1 MAKNAEVSK
10 QEENE
15 EEEMGEKQEEDDAWW
30 FLIIDLTIVDISLF
44 NWINVVTMMVN

>member
-15 EEEMGEKQEEDDAWW
+15 EDEMGEGQQEDGAWW
-30 FLIIDLTIVDISLF
+30 FLIIDLTIAA
-44 NWINVVTMMVN
+44 

>member
-15 EEEMGEKQEEDDAWW
+15 EEEMGEKQEADGAWW
-30 FLIIDLTIVDISLF
+30 FLIIDLTIVDIFLC
-44 NWINVVTMMVN
+44 N